1 MNKDPMNEGGMG
13 GKAICIHPMI
23 RKMVHER
30 TRELA
35 LAAGRDPL
43 QVTHSDYQRAR
54 RDITGES
61 EFERQDAVLNALQ
74 RKNVRA
80 NRKRSTNRPGH
91 LGTKVPGD
99 RNRRRS

>member
-13 GKAICIHPMI
+13 GRAVGIHPMI

-35 LAAGRDPL
+35 LAAGRHPL

-54 RDITGES
+54 LDITGES

-74 RKNVRA
+74 GKNARA
-80 NRKRSTNRPGH
+80 NRKRSTDRPGH
-91 LGTKVPGD
+91 LGAKVPGE
-99 RNRRRS
+99 RNRSRS